1 MNGIEVNGRFLATDE
16 DGYIENLDDW
26 SPAVG
31 EKMASVDGIVLTASH
46 WEVINFVREYYREY
60 QLAPPM
66 RVLTRAIGKRLG
78 PEKGNSPYL
87 YELFPSGPAKQACR
101 YGGLPKP
108 TNCV

>member
-1 MNGIEVNGRFLATDE
+1 MSIEVNGRVLAIDE
-16 DGYIENLDDW
+16 DGYIENLNDW
-26 SPAVG
+26 APEVA
-31 EKMASVDGIVLTASH
+31 EKMALEDGVVLTEAH

-78 PEKGNSPYL
+78 RDKGNSPYL

-108 TNCV
+108 TGCV